1 MKLYLFTLITRIV
14 YQQSSNNRSL
24 WECSSCSCLAVST
37 LTIMKWLRG
46 DKKVPQQNDITI
58 FDSKKRLISAAGL
71 DPILNRSTIPH
82 LFNYRRFNIK
92 DIESASSAWSFELE
106 SLDSQARTEEE
117 CPPHTAPWVLMDPQ
131 TPDSRFSWLACLR
144 SIIIAQQFFVFSIFT
159 PAGTFIF
166 AKG

>member
-14 YQQSSNNRSL
+14 YKQSSNNRSL

-46 DKKVPQQNDITI
+46 DKKSVAAERYHN
-58 FDSKKRLISAAGL
+58 FRLISAAGL

-144 SIIIAQQFFVFSIFT
+144 SIIIAQQIFVFSIFT